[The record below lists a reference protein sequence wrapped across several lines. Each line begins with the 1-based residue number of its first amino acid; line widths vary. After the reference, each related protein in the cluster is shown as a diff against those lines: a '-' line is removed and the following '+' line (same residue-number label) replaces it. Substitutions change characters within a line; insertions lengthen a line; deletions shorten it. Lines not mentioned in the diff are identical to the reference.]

1 MTPRKQ
7 DSLIRVRPHRVN
19 LQNVAI
25 ESVFPLVSRNY
36 KISATVGVT
45 TVAATPVRDILDT
58 GAGHNLIREEVLP
71 EDWER
76 YRVANALVFN
86 VVGAGGRHLR
96 QKGVVTLVVQLDN
109 LRTHARF
116 LVVTSLAAE
125 CILGCQYIDRC
136 VRTIIPKEK
145 RVVLSGDSIIPILR
159 DSEQPVAP
167 GKPVEPVPPA
177 TKVRVSRLTT
187 LPPRAE
193 CQVWVYCAAPGLRF
207 LQALQKGNALGVY
220 MANGV
225 AEILPM
231 QLFPVRLINTSDRDR
246 KLPKGMIVG
255 HELPHTLGIV
265 AIADQEN
272 FSSLE
277 QESSQDRTEAEQYAA
292 M

>member
-19 LQNVAI
+19 LQNISI

-36 KISATVGVT
+36 KVPATVGVT

-136 VRTIIPKEK
+136 VRTILPKEK

-167 GKPVEPVPPA
+167 GKPAEPVPPA

-193 CQVWVYCAAPGLRF
+193 CQVWVHCAAPGLRF

-220 MANGV
+220 MANVV
-225 AEILPM
+225 ADILPM

-246 KLPKGMIVG
+246 
-255 HELPHTLGIV
+255 
-265 AIADQEN
+265 
-272 FSSLE
+272 
-277 QESSQDRTEAEQYAA
+277 
-292 M
+292 